1 MKRITLQKILLI
13 AVVILIEM
21 LSAGMVF
28 SQWVVQSSG
37 VSVNLY
43 DMKFINRNTGWA
55 VGENGTILKTAN
67 GGINWNLV
75 DNPSFNMGKILNEIS
90 VIDSNIAYV
99 VGAHST
105 YLKTTNGGENWIVI
119 RNGPWG
125 SGMGFRSVFYI
136 NKDTGWAVG
145 DYRVLLT
152 RDGGISFDSVSL
164 TVMIYNYIHTMHFKN
179 YNTGIASCDGECYK
193 TTNGGY
199 NWFNT
204 QVPVPAL
211 YPFMKISVVGDY
223 VWLVGNGKKVY
234 RSTNYAESWD
244 TVSYIPSYPP
254 SMIRSSYFVDINTG
268 WAGGSY
274 GYLYKTTNGGYNWIR
289 ENTVGD
295 QRFWGSIW
303 FYNDS
308 IGWGSGGAGKI
319 MHTTTGGQSLVNI
332 SLENEHPVAFELSQ
346 NYPNPFNS
354 NTNVKFQIINSGVVI
369 LKVFDL
375 LGREVKTLVNE
386 YKQPGTYQVSFNAEG
401 LSSGVYFYKIIAGD
415 FSETK
420 KMILIR

>member
-1 MKRITLQKILLI
+1 MNLRYPKKLLSLSNQLIDKITAGDFSETKKLILKNKTYTKIKKITLQKILLI
-13 AVVILIEM
+13 AVIILIEM
-21 LSAGMVF
+21 FSSGKVF

-43 DMKFINRNTGWA
+43 DLEFINRNTGWA
-55 VGENGTILKTAN
+55 VGENGTIIKTTN
-67 GGINWNLV
+67 GGINWNLI
-75 DNPSFNMGKILNEIS
+75 DNPSYNMGKTLNEIS
-90 VIDSNIAYV
+90 IIDSNLAYV

-145 DYRVLLT
+145 DYRILLT

-179 YNTGIASCDGECYK
+179 NNLGIASCDGECYK

-204 QVPVPAL
+204 QVPVNGVG
-211 YPFMKISVVGDY
+211 YFFQKISVVGDY

-244 TVSYIPSYPP
+244 TVSYIPAYPP
-254 SMIRSSYFVDINTG
+254 SMIYSSYFVDINTG

-274 GYLYKTTNGGYNWIR
+274 GYLYKTTNSGYNWIR
-289 ENTVGD
+289 ENTIGD
-295 QRFWGSIW
+295 QRFWGAIW

-308 IGWGSGGAGKI
+308 IGWGSDGAGKI
-319 MHTTTGGQSLVNI
+319 MHTTTGGQSIVNI
-332 SLENEHPVAFELSQ
+332 STENELIPSEFKLSQ
-346 NYPNPFNS
+346 N
-354 NTNVKFQIINSGVVI
+354 
-369 LKVFDL
+369 
-375 LGREVKTLVNE
+375 
-386 YKQPGTYQVSFNAEG
+386 
-401 LSSGVYFYKIIAGD
+401 
-415 FSETK
+415 
-420 KMILIR
+420 